1 MFVDYDDSNSRTQD
15 NLFHDVWQNVGLTLG
30 TAVGGWGAKA
40 IAKSGYKNLIMER
53 DAAVMERKAAMGRH
67 VKSQP
72 HGRFFPGS
80 TLRPHP
86 SPFQTNMLHPFDNS
100 KAINAAETKISGA
113 KTKISGKKS
122 IQKFGK
128 NLTSIA
134 NVFGWATLAQIG
146 WDIGSSVVY
155 AGSSFKTTKEALA
168 RENFNA
174 SNDQDT
180 YYDTRAAYTQRQRA
194 LQVIHNSRLSLKP
207 MLGNEASYLHY

>member
-30 TAVGGWGAKA
+30 AAVGGWGAKV
-40 IAKSGYKNLIMER
+40 IAKSGYKDLVMER
-53 DAAVMERKAAMGRH
+53 NAAAMERKAAIGKH
-67 VKSQP
+67 VKPNP
-72 HGRFFPGS
+72 HARGYPAGFGAP
-80 TLRPHP
+80 
-86 SPFQTNMLHPFDNS
+86 QPFDNS
-100 KAINAAETKISGA
+100 KAIKAAETKISGA
-113 KTKISGKKS
+113 KTKISGKRS

-134 NVFGWATLAQIG
+134 NVFGWATLAQVG
-146 WDIGSSVVY
+146 WDIGSSAVN